1 MPARRSWR
9 PPGTLSKPTLEKL
22 RRSLSADLVV
32 SGAYAAVQGTG
43 GERLR
48 LDVVIQDAGTGEP
61 VATASATG
69 LAGDL
74 FQLVSSLGSNLR
86 GKLGLAVTTSAEQAT
101 VATTLPRDPEA
112 ARLYSEGLARQRL
125 ADAPGARPLLEK
137 AIAREPD
144 FALAH
149 HVLSAALSGLGY
161 QARAR
166 SEAKKAVDLA
176 GAMSREERLHLEGR
190 LHEVN
195 HEADKAVETF
205 RTLYDFFPDN
215 LEYGLRVAQDLSVAG
230 HPEEALRVL
239 AELRR
244 LPAPLGTDPRIDY
257 VQASA
262 LEYTADWNGVI
273 AAADR
278 AVRGAGERGS
288 PQLAAEGW
296 LARAYALDSL
306 GRLDEKKAAVEA
318 AARRSRLPATRTG
331 RRAPRTVSP
340 TFPSR
345 PATSRRRSGSTGGP
359 SRLFEASAI
368 RTVSP
373 WSRATSTWSR
383 GLAGSTRSR
392 RSAESILSIRRDLED
407 SHGVAWAEANLGEIL
422 ADHGDID
429 EALRLEGDAFA
440 ISQRAGYRD
449 YVLYAHYALAHTL
462 EISGKLAEA
471 RTHLD
476 AALTLARE
484 MSDPGNTAARLDD
497 RAWLSFEQGDFEAA
511 DRDARE
517 ALALLEKGGFRH
529 EAAQTDL
536 ILARL
541 RNDQGRFAQA
551 RDLAGIDLATAEAQN
566 LPPEEADARAV
577 LAGAWLGLGQ
587 KDRAVQEARRAV
599 DQLQEFD
606 QNAVRLPVL
615 LAAARVEAAAGNPSR
630 ARTLAAEA
638 HEQAE
643 RAHWRVYV
651 LEAKLVEAELDL
663 AGDRRP
669 AALAALSAIADE
681 ARAAGCGRTAREAD
695 AVRRGTAS

>member
-1 MPARRSWR
+1 MV
-9 PPGTLSKPTLEKL
+9 E
-22 RRSLSADLVV
+22 
-32 SGAYAAVQGTG
+32 
-43 GERLR
+43 
-48 LDVVIQDAGTGEP
+48 
-61 VATASATG
+61 
-69 LAGDL
+69 
-74 FQLVSSLGSNLR
+74 SNLNMVEWTR
-86 GKLGLAVTTSAEQAT
+86 GQYAE
-101 VATTLPRDPEA
+101 
-112 ARLYSEGLARQRL
+112 
-125 ADAPGARPLLEK
+125 
-137 AIAREPD
+137 
-144 FALAH
+144 
-149 HVLSAALSGLGY
+149 
-161 QARAR
+161 
-166 SEAKKAVDLA
+166 
-176 GAMSREERLHLEGR
+176 
-190 LHEVN
+190 
-195 HEADKAVETF
+195 
-205 RTLYDFFPDN
+205 
-215 LEYGLRVAQDLSVAG
+215 
-230 HPEEALRVL
+230 
-239 AELRR
+239 
-244 LPAPLGTDPRIDY
+244 
-257 VQASA
+257 
-262 LEYTADWNGVI
+262 
-273 AAADR
+273 
-278 AVRGAGERGS
+278 
-288 PQLAAEGW
+288 
-296 LARAYALDSL
+296 
-306 GRLDEKKAAVEA
+306 
-318 AARRSRLPATRTG
+318 
-331 RRAPRTVSP
+331 
-340 TFPSR
+340 
-345 PATSRRRSGSTGGP
+345 
-359 SRLFEASAI
+359 
-368 RTVSP
+368 
-373 WSRATSTWSR
+373 
-383 GLAGSTRSR
+383 SR
-392 RSAESILSIRRDLED
+392 RSAESVLSIRRDLED

-497 RAWLSFEQGDFEAA
+497 RAWLSFEQGDLEAA

-599 DQLQEFD
+599 AQLQEFD

-643 RAHWRVYV
+643 RARWRVYV

-669 AALAALSAIADE
+669 AALAALSTIADE